1 MSLSKTPADVEL
13 QLFLGPDDIQ
23 PRPGRS
29 FSARHV
35 LLAYALGCL
44 SATLF
49 PLFLPPL
56 TSSLHSIPPARSQPS
71 AFPRPQRSTSI
82 HHYPPPS
89 PTNAFPSL
97 FPSDVGYPGPTPTGA
112 EPALVATAPSY
123 PIHTGASHL
132 LPPQV
137 LTNHT
142 HPAFN
147 IFSHWGNLSPWFSV
161 HPHAFGSHSTVD
173 PPKRCRITALHLLH
187 RHGARYPTGSAPYGG
202 PAKFSARLRTASP
215 SWAAHGH
222 LAFLNDWT
230 YKLGEEILTPF
241 GRQQLFDLGVSMRIK
256 YGFLLRNFTTS
267 NTLPVFRT
275 ESQDRMLSSAL
286 NFALGFFGPKLEGQY
301 QQLITIEAQGFNN
314 TLVPSKTCPNA
325 QSNARGERALP
336 YVREWA
342 ELYLQD
348 ARARLNSQLEG
359 IHLCIED
366 VYTMQQLCAYET
378 IALGYSKFC
387 ELFTE
392 QEWRG
397 FDYSV
402 DLNFWYN
409 AAFGSPTAR
418 ALGVG
423 YIQELVARLTN
434 TPISIH
440 NSSTNA
446 TVNDNPVT
454 FPLGQSIYVDATHDT
469 IVLNVLTALNLSNFA
484 ADGPLPSDHIPANR
498 SFKTSHLAPFASN
511 VQFQLLSCESR
522 PESQIRIVVND
533 GVTPLGSVRG
543 CPPDDPH
550 GLCPVSTF
558 VSAQRE
564 TIRKTDWAWACHGAW
579 DVPAG
584 HGWNTTTGEPPAKD
598 EAEWSL

>member
-1 MSLSKTPADVEL
+1 MSLSKPPSDLEL
-13 QLFLGPDDIQ
+13 QHLPSPS
-23 PRPGRS
+23 PRLS
-29 FSARHV
+29 SSARHV
-35 LLAYALGCL
+35 LLAYLLGCL
-44 SATLF
+44 SASLV
-49 PLFLPPL
+49 PLFSSPL
-56 TSSLHSIPPARSQPS
+56 TSLILAFSPPIFQSSPV
-71 AFPRPQRSTSI
+71 PRPGSTDV

-89 PTNAFPSL
+89 PTNAYPTL

-112 EPALVATAPSY
+112 EPALVATAPAY
-123 PIHTGASHL
+123 PIHTGAPHL

-137 LTNHT
+137 LTNHSHS
-142 HPAFN
+142 HPDFD

-161 HPHAFGSHSTVD
+161 PPFVFGINSTLD
-173 PPKRCRITALHLLH
+173 PPNRCRITALHLLH
-187 RHGARYPTGSAPYGG
+187 RHGARYPTGSASYGG
-202 PAKFSARLRTASP
+202 PANFSARLQSAP
-215 SWAAHGH
+215 PFWAAHGP
-222 LAFLNDWT
+222 LDFLNDWT
-230 YKLGEEILTPF
+230 YKLGEEVLTPF

-256 YGFLLRNFTTS
+256 YGFLLRNFTAS
-267 NTLPVFRT
+267 NSLPVFRT

-325 QSNARGERALP
+325 QSKTRGERALP

-348 ARARLNSQLEG
+348 ARARLNSQIEG
-359 IHLCIED
+359 IELSIED
-366 VYTMQQLCAYET
+366 VYTMQQLCPYET

-392 QEWRG
+392 EDWRG

-409 AAFGSPTAR
+409 SAFGSPTAR

-423 YIQELVARLTN
+423 YIQELVSRLTN
-434 TPISIH
+434 TRISVH

-446 TVNDNPVT
+446 TINDNPST

-469 IVLNVLTALNLSNFA
+469 VVLNVLTALNLLNFA
-484 ADGPLPSDHIPANR
+484 ADGPLPSDHIPVNR

-522 PESQIRIVVND
+522 PEPQIRIVIND
-533 GVTPLGSVRG
+533 GVTPLGSVYG
-543 CPPDDPH
+543 CPSDDPH
-550 GLCPVSTF
+550 GLCPVSAF
-558 VSAQRE
+558 VAAQRE
-564 TIRKTDWAWACHGAW
+564 TIQKTDWAWACHGDW

-584 HGWNTTTGEPPAKD
+584 HGWNTTTGEPPAKN
-598 EAEWSL
+598 EAEWGL